1 MRTKKITTVIFI
13 LFLATIIIV
22 ALKLRTVSDIPTLAP
37 DDEIIKKRPDDPGG
51 IVIPNSDSLV
61 YEKLKSDLAKN
72 RVINILPEPEQP
84 IEIDRTQAAE
94 TSNAVQVVDMD
105 SIDQILAK
113 IEDEDPMSVLEEESK
128 QASLNSQS
136 SVENIEGSI
145 MPNDIKNADT
155 SSSDSEPNDT
165 QNYDKVKIANSNL
178 NIIKSEQ
185 SRYKHSKTL
194 ESSLEQKSYKVQ
206 LATSLSLSDANKT
219 WSEIQ
224 KRHGKILAGAKFLT
238 KKIEG
243 KKDRIFHLIMAGY
256 YPTLN
261 HAKLVCDKLIS
272 RKQNCIV
279 VK

>member
-1 MRTKKITTVIFI
+1 MRTQKITTVIFI
-13 LFLATIIIV
+13 LFLTAIIIV

-37 DDEIIKKRPDDPGG
+37 DDEVIKKRPDDPGG

-61 YEKLKSDLAKN
+61 YEKLKSNAEKN
-72 RVINILPEPEQP
+72 RAINILPEPEQP
-84 IEIDRTQAAE
+84 IEIDRTQVTE
-94 TSNAVQVVDMD
+94 TSNTVQVVDMD

-128 QASLNSQS
+128 HASLNRKS
-136 SVENIEGSI
+136 SDENIEGSI

-155 SSSDSEPNDT
+155 SSSDSKPNDT
-165 QNYDKVKIANSNL
+165 QNYDKIKIATSNL
-178 NIIKSEQ
+178 NIIKSDQ

-194 ESSLEQKSYKVQ
+194 ESSLEQGYKVQ

-219 WSEIQ
+219 WLEIQ